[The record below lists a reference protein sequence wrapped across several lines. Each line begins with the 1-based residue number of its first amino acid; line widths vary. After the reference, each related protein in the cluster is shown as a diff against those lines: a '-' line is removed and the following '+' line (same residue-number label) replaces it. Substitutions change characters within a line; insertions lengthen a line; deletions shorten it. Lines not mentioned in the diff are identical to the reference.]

1 MDSFGVSVTLINAIV
16 DALFHTQSRFGALMK
31 SLFVILLLTFGI
43 VFNAAADVWKW
54 VDAQGEEHYVDT
66 NRPIFTWVDEF
77 GKIHYSDK
85 PDHEDAVSV
94 RLVWV
99 SSRALDD
106 VAGDEEGGAGDGNV
120 YASETAEHRAER
132 EAAEKYYCKRAT
144 QIYESY
150 ANAPQLYRT
159 NDAGQRIFLDK
170 NEVAAMIA
178 ETKVKMDHICK

>member
-1 MDSFGVSVTLINAIV
+1 
-16 DALFHTQSRFGALMK
+16 MK
-31 SLFVILLLTFGI
+31 SLFAILLLTFGI

-54 VDAQGEEHYVDT
+54 VDDKGEEHYVDT
-66 NRPIFTWVDEF
+66 NRPIYTWVDEF

-94 RLVWV
+94 QLVWV
-99 SSRALDD
+99 SSKTLDE

-120 YASETAEHRAER
+120 YASETAEQRAER

-159 NDAGQRIFLDK
+159 NDAGQRVFLSDK
-170 NEVAAMIA
+170 EVAATIA
-178 ETKVKMDHICK
+178 ETKVKMDHICQ